1 MTTVRPQATH
11 LALVMCL
18 VVASWL
24 APMTAGA
31 AIPLQSF
38 VTIIVSD
45 GITGFAHA
53 APVGPFMVM
62 EVAIEFASFGFLDAP
77 NADSYPPVDV
87 YVGMIL
93 PDGRFM
99 SWVGDPHGST
109 FVTGPAPAP
118 LFAGVVPSV
127 GTHHAYRYPTFGT
140 PGWWILYGL
149 VVRAGAN
156 PLEPRE
162 WAGWNPAAFYPLLVV
177 PVTTSP

>member
-1 MTTVRPQATH
+1 MTMVRAGAATV
-11 LALVMCL
+11 ALVTC
-18 VVASWL
+18 VVAISGL
-24 APMTAGA
+24 LPATAGA

-38 VTIIVSD
+38 VTVTA
-45 GITGFAHA
+45 GNGFVPSIHT
-53 APVGPFMVM
+53 APLGPFTVM
-62 EVAIEFASFGFLDAP
+62 EVSVEFASFGFLDAA
-77 NADSYPPVDV
+77 NADSNLAVDV

-118 LFAGVVPSV
+118 LFSGVVPSV
-127 GTHHAYRYPTFGT
+127 GTYHAYRWLTLAT
-140 PGWWILYGL
+140 PGWCVLYGL

-156 PLEPRE
+156 PLDPRE